1 MGPLGPPSAT
11 DAFGS
16 ASAPVAPPVGSQ
28 LKKLAE
34 QNEVLARNISCLFKT
49 AQAEI
54 QRKDRTIGDLRSQ
67 KAA

>member
-1 MGPLGPPSAT
+1 
-11 DAFGS
+11 
-16 ASAPVAPPVGSQ
+16 VAPPVGSQ